1 MRKAVQQMMLG
12 SVLKSEDSA
21 KQILKEIKEA
31 GYDSVELNRYM
42 IHPTP
47 LMVRMLTKAA
57 GMPSGNGG
65 KYDWPALVKEA
76 GLEVLSLHTDLG
88 SLEKNFEEVVK
99 DAKSFGTKYVVVT
112 GMYRFDY
119 QKEEAVRGLAK
130 RLNECGEKLK
140 AEGLN
145 LLYHNHNIELVKVNA
160 ETSAYS
166 LLIRETNP
174 EYVNFELDTYWMT
187 EGGADAKQIMRKLGK
202 RMKLWHVTDRGFRLE
217 KTSMTPIVKTD
228 SVELGTGSMDLAGM
242 AEIAEE
248 NGVEGAVLETHRNWI
263 HNDPIESIKVSA
275 EYMKRL

>member
-65 KYDWPALVKEA
+65 KYNWPELVKES

-88 SLEKNFEEVVK
+88 SLEKNFGEVVK
-99 DAKSFGTKYVVVT
+99 DAKSFGTKYVVIT

-119 QKEEAVRGLAK
+119 QSEHAVKELAQ
-130 RLNECGEKLK
+130 RLNDAGEKLLE
-140 AEGLN
+140 EGLS
-145 LLYHNHNIELVKVNA
+145 LLYHNHNIELVKVNGNTCA
-160 ETSAYS
+160 YDVLINETD
-166 LLIRETNP
+166 P
-174 EYVNFELDTYWMT
+174 EYVSFELDTYWMT
-187 EGGADAKQIMRKLGK
+187 EGGADAKLIMRKLGK

-242 AEIAEE
+242 AEIARE

-263 HNDPIESIKVSA
+263 HNDPVESIKVSA